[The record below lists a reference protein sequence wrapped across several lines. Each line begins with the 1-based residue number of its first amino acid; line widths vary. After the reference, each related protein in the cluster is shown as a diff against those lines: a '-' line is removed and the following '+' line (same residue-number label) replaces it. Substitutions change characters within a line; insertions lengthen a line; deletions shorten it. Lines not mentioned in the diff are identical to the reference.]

1 MILKRASDI
10 AEALHGSPRNPSHT
24 NSHRIMGVNSF
35 NGQLTANTEVS
46 QDVERGMQYV
56 CM

>member
-24 NSHRIMGVNSF
+24 NSHRIMGANSF
-35 NGQLTANTEVS
+35 NGQLTANTEV
-46 QDVERGMQYV
+46 DVERGMQYV